1 MFARDFTFR
10 RIIFFAHQDL
20 IRHERFVQH
29 SVIEGVHKGEPIKR
43 IQYIPHNDLIITG
56 SASPRTSVVINDR
69 KGNRKPYLFKLLKVR
84 SLGKEQ

>member
-1 MFARDFTFR
+1 MCSRDLAFK
-10 RIIFFAHQDL
+10 IILFFAHQDL

-69 KGNRKPYLFKLLKVR
+69 KGNRKPYLFILLKVR
-84 SLGKEQ
+84 RLWHEQ